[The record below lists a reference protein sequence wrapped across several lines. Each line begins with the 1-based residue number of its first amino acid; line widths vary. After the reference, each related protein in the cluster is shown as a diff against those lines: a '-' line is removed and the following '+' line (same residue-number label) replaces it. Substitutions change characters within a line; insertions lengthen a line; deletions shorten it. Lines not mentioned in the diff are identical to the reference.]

1 MTGFLR
7 ISLALFTLATL
18 PGGAVAQDVIGLW
31 RTEATERG
39 YLEID
44 VQPCGAALCGT
55 IARARNLAGEAG
67 PYEYTGRQIFWDMQA
82 TGAAGSWDGGKIW
95 DPRND
100 RTFNARMSVNGG
112 QLSVAGCV
120 LGLCQSQTW
129 LRVR

>member
-1 MTGFLR
+1 MTVYLRFFLT
-7 ISLALFTLATL
+7 LLTFAALPLTA
-18 PGGAVAQDVIGLW
+18 AAQDITGLW

-55 IARARNLAGEAG
+55 IARGRNLAGETG
-67 PYEYTGRQIFWDMQA
+67 PYEHTGRQIFWDMTA

-95 DPRND
+95 DPRNG
-100 RTFNARMSVNGG
+100 RTYNSRMSVNGG
-112 QLSVAGCV
+112 QLSVSGCV